1 MQGPLRF
8 EDQDSARGDQNI
20 AMFYP
25 TSTRMVYRRG
35 LQAIPL
41 SVDLWIHYINFLKET
56 LDPADP
62 ETNSTIRGAYEHA
75 VLAAGTDFRSDRLWE
90 MYINWENDQGNLR
103 EVTSIY
109 DRILGI
115 PTQLYS
121 HHFQRFKEHI
131 QNNLPR
137 DFLTTEQF
145 VQLRRELAAAN
156 GHSGEEQPAEELP
169 CGTEDITD
177 PAKLVT
183 EIENMRHRI
192 IEIHQEIFNHNE
204 HEVSKR
210 WTFEEAIKRPYFHVK
225 PLEKIQLKNWKEYL
239 EFEIENGT
247 HERVVVLF
255 ERCVISCALYEDFWI
270 KYAKYMENHSIE
282 GVRHVYSR
290 ACTIHLPKKPMVHM
304 LWAAFEEQQGNIEEA
319 RRILKTFEECI
330 LGLAMI
336 RLRRVSLER
345 RHGNM
350 EEAELLLEDAVRNAK
365 SITEASFYAI
375 KLARH
380 LFKVQKNLPKA
391 RKVLSEAIELDK
403 ENTKL
408 YLNLLE
414 MEYSG
419 DLKQNEENILSCFDK
434 AVHGALSIKMRITF
448 SQRKVEFLEDF
459 GSDVNKLLDAYDEHQ
474 ALLKEQETLKRRA
487 ENGSEEPDEK
497 KMLTEDPALVSAQLM
512 DGDMQVNQAAYNYNA
527 WYQYNYQNA
536 WNYGQYY
543 HTT

>member
-1 MQGPLRF
+1 
-8 EDQDSARGDQNI
+8 
-20 AMFYP
+20 
-25 TSTRMVYRRG
+25 
-35 LQAIPL
+35 
-41 SVDLWIHYINFLKET
+41 
-56 LDPADP
+56 
-62 ETNSTIRGAYEHA
+62 
-75 VLAAGTDFRSDRLWE
+75 
-90 MYINWENDQGNLR
+90 
-103 EVTSIY
+103 
-109 DRILGI
+109 
-115 PTQLYS
+115 
-121 HHFQRFKEHI
+121 
-131 QNNLPR
+131 
-137 DFLTTEQF
+137 
-145 VQLRRELAAAN
+145 
-156 GHSGEEQPAEELP
+156 
-169 CGTEDITD
+169 
-177 PAKLVT
+177 
-183 EIENMRHRI
+183 MRHRI

-304 LWAAFEEQQGNIEEA
+304 LWAAFEEQQGNIDEA

-350 EEAELLLEDAVRNAK
+350 EEAEQLLEDAVRNAK
-365 SITEASFYAI
+365 SISEASFYAI

-434 AVHGALSIKMRITF
+434 AIHGALSIKMRITF

-497 KMLTEDPALVSAQLM
+497 KLLTEEAGLASAQLM

-527 WYQYNYQNA
+527 WYQVWGCLQTSKLSSWGA
-536 WNYGQYY
+536 GTSWCAPQVLRVLVWSKEQVGGCSVTQGGDRGRCVQLFCPFPVCLESDCLQAVISVVPWNGFCWYKISLSSGALPPG
-543 HTT
+543 HFSLE